1 VIVLTRD
8 VLNRLM
14 VWHLVAG
21 ALVGLLVLQPVN
33 DLIYWFQN
41 DPDAYTAWGYVWRKL
56 SASIV
61 GSEWRKGLFYAGVG
75 ALVGALTAAVS
86 RRVLKQ
92 QRRMVH
98 LTMELERDL
107 VALIA
112 KGESRRAEFKSSF
125 RWDVKANKL
134 NKALEHPVLKSLAA
148 FLNADGGTLLIG
160 VSDDGTILGVAR
172 DYQTL
177 KKKDRDGFEQAI
189 MTAVSTRMGTDVCPN
204 LQVVFHAAAGDDVCR
219 IIVNPSARPVY
230 LSQGK
235 ETEFYVRT
243 GTSTRQL
250 NVQEAIE
257 YIQSRWPK

>member
-1 VIVLTRD
+1 VIVLDRN

-14 VWHLVAG
+14 VWHLMAG
-21 ALVGLLVLQPVN
+21 ALVGVLVLQPVN
-33 DLIYWFQN
+33 DLIYWFQH
-41 DPDAYTAWGYVWRKL
+41 DTDMPTAWGYVWQKL
-56 SASIV
+56 SASLV

-75 ALVGALTAAVS
+75 ALVGALTAAFS

-92 QRRMVH
+92 QRRMVQ

-112 KGESRRAEFKSSF
+112 KGESRRSEFKSSF
-125 RWDVKANKL
+125 RWDVKVDKL
-134 NKALEHPVLKSLAA
+134 NKALEHSVLKSLAA
-148 FLNADGGTLLIG
+148 FLNSDGGTLLIG
-160 VSDDGTILGVAR
+160 VSDDGTILGLAR
-172 DYQTL
+172 DYRTL

-189 MTAVSTRMGTDVCPN
+189 MTAVSSRMGTDVCAN

-219 IIVNPSARPVY
+219 IIVNPSPRPVY

-257 YIQSRWPK
+257 YIQTRWPK

>member
-1 VIVLTRD
+1 MIVLNRD

-21 ALVGLLVLQPVN
+21 ALVGVLVLQPVN
-33 DLIYWFQN
+33 DLIYWFQH
-41 DPDAYTAWGYVWRKL
+41 DPEALTAWGYVWQKL
-56 SASIV
+56 SASLV

-75 ALVGALTAAVS
+75 ALIGYLSAAFS
-86 RRVLKQ
+86 RRALKQ
-92 QRRMVH
+92 QRRVVQ

-107 VALIA
+107 IALIA
-112 KGESRRAEFKSSF
+112 KGESRRSEFKSSF
-125 RWDVKANKL
+125 RWDIKADKL

-148 FLNADGGTLLIG
+148 FLNSDGGTLLIG
-160 VSDDGTILGVAR
+160 VSDEGTILGLAR

-189 MTAVSTRMGTDVCPN
+189 MTAVSTRMGTDVCPDM
-204 LQVVFHAAAGDDVCR
+204 QVVFHAAEGDDVCR
-219 IIVNPSARPVY
+219 VIVNPSPRPVY
-230 LSQGK
+230 LSHGK
-235 ETEFYVRT
+235 ETEFYVRA

-257 YIQSRWPK
+257 YIQSRWPQ

>member
-1 VIVLTRD
+1 MIVLTRD

-14 VWHLVAG
+14 MWHLVAG
-21 ALVGLLVLQPVN
+21 ALVGVLILQPVN
-33 DLIYWFQN
+33 DLIYWFQH
-41 DPDAYTAWGYVWRKL
+41 DSDAATAWGYVWHQL
-56 SASIV
+56 WASLV
-61 GSEWRKGLFYAGVG
+61 GAEWRKGLFYAGVG
-75 ALVGALTAAVS
+75 ALVGALTAAFS
-86 RRVLKQ
+86 RRVLTQ
-92 QRRMVH
+92 QRRMVQ

-107 VALIA
+107 IALIA

-125 RWDVKANKL
+125 RWDVKADKI

-148 FLNADGGTLLIG
+148 FLNSDGGTLLIG
-160 VSDDGTILGVAR
+160 VSDDGTILGLAR

-189 MTAVSTRMGTDVCPN
+189 MTAVSGKMGTDVCAN

-219 IIVNPSARPVY
+219 IIVNPSPRPVY
-230 LSQGK
+230 LSQGR